1 MTESRTVR
9 RAAKQ
14 KDSLQRLRLR
24 VAVLACL
31 VWTSCSEAPIALAE
45 DFASEAQPDTL
56 FDVIKTLPDRL
67 VPQARDEDPRS
78 ADALFDAAIAELQ
91 GARFD
96 EARRLF
102 ELFVVRDPQ
111 HPSVAEARR
120 HLSELYQIDS
130 KAVLHGGPAETAAMP
145 DVAPAAAPAPVAA
158 RVVATPRSVGGKLE
172 DSFMLEAGDRIF
184 FAPRSSELGSRA
196 RSVLAAQARWLK
208 RNASLSAVIEGH
220 SDDPALDDNG
230 LDLLAAERAE
240 AVFQRL
246 LEEGVSPERLAI
258 APQGK
263 TRPIA
268 ICKGADCAA
277 QNRRAVTVLTVQR
290 VSELPTADPLI
301 GPQRP

>member
-1 MTESRTVR
+1 MP
-9 RAAKQ
+9 
-14 KDSLQRLRLR
+14 LRLSAISLAC
-24 VAVLACL
+24 VAWVMCSGPSVVLAQD
-31 VWTSCSEAPIALAE
+31 VSSETQ
-45 DFASEAQPDTL
+45 SETL

-67 VPQARDEDPRS
+67 VPQAGNDDPRS
-78 ADALFDAAIAELQ
+78 ADALFDAAMADLQ
-91 GARFD
+91 AARFD

-130 KAVLHGGPAETAAMP
+130 KAVAHGEPAETAAVP
-145 DVAPAAAPAPVAA
+145 EAAPAAPEIVAA
-158 RVVATPRSVGGKLE
+158 RVVTTPRSVGGKLE

-230 LDLLAAERAE
+230 LDRLAAERAE

-246 LEEGVSPERLAI
+246 LEEGVAPERLAI

-263 TRPIA
+263 TRPVA

-277 QNRRAVTVLTVQR
+277 QNRRAVTVLTAQR
-290 VSELPTADPLI
+290 VSELPAADELI